1 MREDLLHFIWKYKK
15 LQLEDLKGSNN
26 EAIQIL
32 DVGSHNLLSGPDFL
46 NAKIQIDE
54 QLWAGTVEMHIKSS
68 DWYAH
73 HHETDPNYQNV
84 ILHVVWEDDCDVF
97 RSDNTVIPTL
107 VLKDYISSGLLKEYH
122 KLFFHKESLFI
133 NCGNGIGDTSD
144 FVLQNWLEVLYFER
158 LERKTKLVVQL
169 LKTFNNDWERVF
181 FVLLFKNFG
190 LKINGEPFFEIAN
203 RLPFQVV
210 RKIQDN
216 ILPLESLFYGFARFL
231 EDDIVGDNYY
241 ASLKKEFSFLKAKYL
256 FLDPPHQK
264 PEFFKLRPSNFPTI
278 RLSQLA
284 NLYVLHQ
291 NLFSRVINAKSVE
304 EIYSVFNVSASGY
317 WDNHYTFGK
326 VSKKNVKKLSK
337 KFVDLL
343 IVNTILPVKLSYA
356 KHMGRDVPDEII
368 DIISGIA
375 SESNTVISRFKS
387 LKLQLP
393 SAKES
398 QAVIQ
403 LYNEYCTKNK
413 CLQCAVGHQLLN
425 RKS

>member
-15 LQLEDLKGSNN
+15 LQLENLKGSKN
-26 EAIQIL
+26 EVIQIL
-32 DVGSHNLLSGPDFL
+32 DVGSHNLLSGPDFF

-73 HHETDPNYQNV
+73 NHEIDPNYQNV

-107 VLKDYISSGLLKEYH
+107 VLREYISFSLLQEYQ
-122 KLFFHKESLFI
+122 KLFYRKERSFI
-133 NCGNGIGDTSD
+133 NCGNEISGTSD

-158 LERKTKLVVQL
+158 LERKTDLVAQL
-169 LKTFNNDWERVF
+169 LKASNNDWERVF

-190 LKINGEPFFEIAN
+190 LKINGESFYEIAN
-203 RLPFQVV
+203 RLPYPVV
-210 RKIQDN
+210 RKIQGSK
-216 ILPLESLFYGFARFL
+216 LQMESLFYGFAGFL
-231 EDDIVGDNYY
+231 DNDDTGDHYY
-241 ASLKKEFSFLKAKYL
+241 NSLKKEFAFLKAKFH
-256 FLDPPHQK
+256 FLETPHQK

-291 NLFSRVINAKSVE
+291 NLFSKVVNAKSVE
-304 EIYSVFNVSASGY
+304 ELYLVFTVSASEY
-317 WDNHYTFGK
+317 WNNHYTFGK
-326 VSKKNVKKLSK
+326 VSKNHVKILTR

-343 IVNTILPVKLSYA
+343 IVNTVLPIKLSYA
-356 KHMGRDVPDEII
+356 KHMGRDVPEEII
-368 DIISGIA
+368 NIISAIA
-375 SESNTVISRFKS
+375 PESNTVISKFKS
-387 LKLQLP
+387 LNLLFP

-425 RKS
+425 RKP

>member
-15 LQLEDLKGSNN
+15 LQLGNLKSSKD

-32 DVGSHNLLSGPDFL
+32 DVGTHNLLSGPDFF

-73 HHETDPNYQNV
+73 NHEVDPNYQNV
-84 ILHVVWEDDCDVF
+84 ILHVVWEDDCEVF

-107 VLKDYISSGLLKEYH
+107 VLRDYISSSLLQEYQKLFYH
-122 KLFFHKESLFI
+122 KERSFI
-133 NCGNGIGDTSD
+133 NCENEIADTSN

-158 LERKTKLVVQL
+158 LERKTDLVAQL
-169 LKTFNNDWERVF
+169 LKASNNDWERVF
-181 FVLLFKNFG
+181 FVMLSKNFG

-203 RLPFQVV
+203 RLPFPVV

-216 ILPLESLFYGFARFL
+216 AFQMESLLYGFAGFL
-231 EDDIVGDNYY
+231 DEDNIGDIYFD
-241 ASLKKEFSFLKAKYL
+241 SLKKEFAFLKAKFH
-256 FLDPPHQK
+256 FLEPPHQK

-291 NLFSRVINAKSVE
+291 NLFSKVINAKSVE
-304 EIYSVFNVSASGY
+304 EIYLVFKVSASEY
-317 WDNHYTFGK
+317 WNDHYTFGK
-326 VSKKNVKKLSK
+326 VSKKYVKILTK

-343 IVNTILPVKLSYA
+343 IVNTILPIKFSFA
-356 KHMGRDVPDEII
+356 KHMGRDVPEEII
-368 DIISGIA
+368 NIISGIT
-375 SESNTVISRFKS
+375 SESNTVIAKFKS
-387 LKLQLP
+387 LKLQFP

-425 RKS
+425 RKP

>member
-15 LQLEDLKGSNN
+15 LQLGNLKSSKD

-32 DVGSHNLLSGPDFL
+32 DVGTHNLLSGPDFF

-73 HHETDPNYQNV
+73 NHEVDPNYQNV
-84 ILHVVWEDDCDVF
+84 ILHVVWEDDCEVF

-107 VLKDYISSGLLKEYH
+107 VLRDYISSSLLQEYQKLFYH
-122 KLFFHKESLFI
+122 KERSFI
-133 NCGNGIGDTSD
+133 NCENEIADTSN

-158 LERKTKLVVQL
+158 LERKTDLVAQL
-169 LKTFNNDWERVF
+169 LKASNNDWERVF
-181 FVLLFKNFG
+181 FVMLSKNFG

-203 RLPFQVV
+203 RLPFPVV

-216 ILPLESLFYGFARFL
+216 AFQMESLLYGFAGFL
-231 EDDIVGDNYY
+231 DEDNIGDIYFD
-241 ASLKKEFSFLKAKYL
+241 SLKKEFAFLKAKFH
-256 FLDPPHQK
+256 FLEPPHQK

-291 NLFSRVINAKSVE
+291 NLFSKVINAKSVE
-304 EIYSVFNVSASGY
+304 EIYLVFKVSASEY
-317 WDNHYTFGK
+317 WNDHYTFGK
-326 VSKKNVKKLSK
+326 VSKKYVKILTK

-343 IVNTILPVKLSYA
+343 IVNTILPIKFNFA
-356 KHMGRDVPDEII
+356 KHMGRDVPEEII
-368 DIISGIA
+368 NIISGIT
-375 SESNTVISRFKS
+375 SESNTVIAKFKS
-387 LKLQLP
+387 LKLQFP

-425 RKS
+425 RKP

>member
-15 LQLEDLKGSNN
+15 LQLENLKSSKH
-26 EAIQIL
+26 EAVQIL
-32 DVGSHNLLSGPDFL
+32 DVGLHNLLSGPDFF

-73 HHETDPNYQNV
+73 NHEIDPNYENV

-107 VLKDYISSGLLKEYH
+107 VLRDYISSSLLQEYQKLFYH
-122 KLFFHKESLFI
+122 KERSFI
-133 NCGNGIGDTSD
+133 NCENEIADTSN

-158 LERKTKLVVQL
+158 LERKTDLVAQL
-169 LKTFNNDWERVF
+169 LKASNNDWERVF
-181 FVLLFKNFG
+181 FVLLSKNFG

-203 RLPFQVV
+203 RLPFPVV
-210 RKIQDN
+210 RKIQGN
-216 ILPLESLFYGFARFL
+216 SLQMESLLYGFAGFL
-231 EDDIVGDNYY
+231 DDNNIGDNYY
-241 ASLKKEFSFLKAKYL
+241 DSLKKEFAFLKAKFH
-256 FLDPPHQK
+256 FLEPPHQK

-304 EIYSVFNVSASGY
+304 ELYLVFKVSASEY
-317 WDNHYTFGK
+317 WNNHYTFGK
-326 VSKKNVKKLSK
+326 VSKNHIKILTRN
-337 KFVDLL
+337 FVDLL
-343 IVNTILPVKLSYA
+343 IVNTVLPIKLSYA

-368 DIISGIA
+368 NIISGIT
-375 SESNTVISRFKS
+375 SESNTVISKFKS
-387 LKLQLP
+387 LKLQFP

-425 RKS
+425 RKP

>member
-1 MREDLLHFIWKYKK
+1 MGN
-15 LQLEDLKGSNN
+15 LKSSKD

-32 DVGSHNLLSGPDFL
+32 DVGTHNLLSGPDFF

-73 HHETDPNYQNV
+73 NHEVDPNYQNV
-84 ILHVVWEDDCDVF
+84 ILHVVWEDDCEVF

-107 VLKDYISSGLLKEYH
+107 VLRDYISSSLLQEYQKLFYH
-122 KLFFHKESLFI
+122 KERSFI
-133 NCGNGIGDTSD
+133 NCENEIADTSN

-158 LERKTKLVVQL
+158 LERKTDLVAQL
-169 LKTFNNDWERVF
+169 LKASNNDWERVF
-181 FVLLFKNFG
+181 FVMLSYNFG

-203 RLPFQVV
+203 RLPFPVV

-216 ILPLESLFYGFARFL
+216 AFQMESLLYGFAGFL
-231 EDDIVGDNYY
+231 DEDNIGDIYFD
-241 ASLKKEFSFLKAKYL
+241 SLKKEFAFLKAKFH
-256 FLDPPHQK
+256 FLEPPHQK

-291 NLFSRVINAKSVE
+291 NLFSKVINAKSVE
-304 EIYSVFNVSASGY
+304 EIYLVFKVSASEY
-317 WDNHYTFGK
+317 WNDHYTFGK
-326 VSKKNVKKLSK
+326 VSKKYVKILTK

-343 IVNTILPVKLSYA
+343 IVNTILPIKFNFA
-356 KHMGRDVPDEII
+356 KHMGRDVPEEII
-368 DIISGIA
+368 NIISGIT
-375 SESNTVISRFKS
+375 SESNTVIAKFKS
-387 LKLQLP
+387 LKLQFP

-425 RKS
+425 RKP